1 MGTRAFLDH
10 PTPMAIA
17 HRGGGEDL
25 PENTLPAFDAA
36 VELGYRHLETDAHLS
51 ADGVV
56 FSFHDHVL
64 DRVTDRS
71 GRLSAVNSAVIAE
84 ADAAQYFSRDGRT
97 FPLRGMGIR
106 VPTMEEVLTRWPDVF
121 VNIDTKSDAV
131 VGPLVD
137 LLRRLDA
144 FERVCIGSFSDDRLR
159 RARRLSHGGIC
170 TSMGRGGITTAW
182 LASRTGR
189 MPRLQADCLQ
199 VPVRARHLVVVDR
212 RFVDAAHRAGL
223 HVHVWTIDD
232 PAEMSD
238 LLDLGVDAIMTD
250 RPRLLRDLLIARGQW
265 HGAALATATSGVAR
279 GI

>member
-1 MGTRAFLDH
+1 
-10 PTPMAIA
+10 MAIA

-64 DRVTDRS
+64 DRVTDRR
-71 GRLSAVNSAVIAE
+71 GRLAQVSAAE
-84 ADAAQYFSRDGRT
+84 ILAADAAYHFSPDGST
-97 FPLRGMGIR
+97 FPLRGTGIR

-131 VGPLVD
+131 VEPLVD

-144 FERVCIGSFSDDRLR
+144 CDRVCVGSFSDERLR
-159 RARRLSHGGIC
+159 RVRRLSGGRIC
-170 TSMGRGGITTAW
+170 TSMGPAGITAAW
-182 LASRTGR
+182 LASRSGR
-189 MPRLQADCLQ
+189 MPRLRADCLQ
-199 VPVRARHLVVVDR
+199 VPVRARRLVVVDR
-212 RFVDAAHRAGL
+212 HFIDAAHGAGL
-223 HVHVWTIDD
+223 QVHVWTIDD
-232 PAEMSD
+232 PTEMGD

-250 RPRLLRDLLIARGQW
+250 RPRLLRDVLVGRRQW
-265 HGAALATATSGVAR
+265 HGAVLARA
-279 GI
+279 